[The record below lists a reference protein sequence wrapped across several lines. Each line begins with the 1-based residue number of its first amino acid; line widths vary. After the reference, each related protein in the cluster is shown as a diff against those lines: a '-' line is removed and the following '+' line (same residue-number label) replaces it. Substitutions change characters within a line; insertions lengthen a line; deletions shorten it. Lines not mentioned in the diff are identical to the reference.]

1 MAGYEPKR
9 PRPAVASDLESLI
22 GPDDGPSERPSPSV
36 VDPTSPS
43 GEDLGAETPESEL
56 PRRTLDPTPPAA
68 RHALPRAAEPLD
80 RRLAPVAL
88 AGVVVGA
95 AVTLYLW
102 RRWGRLEA
110 E

>member
-22 GPDDGPSERPSPSV
+22 GPDAGPSERPSPSV
-36 VDPTSPS
+36 VDTASPS
-43 GEDLGAETPESEL
+43 VEDVGAEPPESESS
-56 PRRTLDPTPPAA
+56 RRTLDPTPPAA

-80 RRLAPVAL
+80 RRLAPVVL
-88 AGVVVGA
+88 AGAVVGV

-102 RRWGRLEA
+102 RRWGRLQPE
-110 E
+110 